1 MAYTKKTT
9 TATGSTEKVTKTTEV
24 KEDVKT
30 IFTRRYY
37 SMSFISKWW
46 TLYRGSTFTYPL

>member
-30 IFTRRYY
+30 FSPEDTVPCR
-37 SMSFISKWW
+37 SLVSGG
-46 TLYRGSTFTYPL
+46 LYIEGAFTYSL